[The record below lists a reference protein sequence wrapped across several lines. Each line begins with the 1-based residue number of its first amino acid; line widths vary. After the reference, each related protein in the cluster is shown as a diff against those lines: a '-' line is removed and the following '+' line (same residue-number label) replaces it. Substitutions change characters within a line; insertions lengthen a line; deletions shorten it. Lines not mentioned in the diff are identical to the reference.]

1 MTVLASQPRPTR
13 LRGSGA
19 ERLRTSATV
28 RTVGIYGG

>member
-1 MTVLASQPRPTR
+1 MLGPAQNQPRVTR

-28 RTVGIYGG
+28 GGWGV